1 MLRSTALDITRG
13 VIVRIVHLPAQEAS
27 HSKPLYGGQPSTLA
41 MKWSS
46 GRVYA
51 VLGKVT
57 ESSNVSLLERPT
69 MASLKL
75 TKEPPRVRNGDQV
88 QLLVGNCTSTC
99 CANSDG
105 NRGDRE
111 DCDISVKTAVFME
124 SGSVVDRCYL

>member
-1 MLRSTALDITRG
+1 MLRSTALDITIG
-13 VIVRIVHLPAQEAS
+13 VIVRIVHLLAQEAE
-27 HSKPLYGGQPSTLA
+27 HSKPLYGGQPLTLA
-41 MKWSS
+41 MKWSL

-51 VLGKVT
+51 VLGMT

-105 NRGDRE
+105 DRGDR
-111 DCDISVKTAVFME
+111 DISVKTAVFM
-124 SGSVVDRCYL
+124 